1 MNTIDSV
8 KYAVKIIE
16 GKKIPYA
23 LLQCTNIYPT
33 PPDLV
38 RLNSMKD

>member
-16 GKKIPYA
+16 GKKY
-23 LLQCTNIYPT
+23 LM
-33 PPDLV
+33 
-38 RLNSMKD
+38 LNYNARIFTQPHQI